1 MKVDEDEEFK
11 DVIKELVMVFMSC
24 PSSTDHLSL
33 KLKNKDEDEDEAL
46 VKELV
51 MVFMRPQFN

>member
-11 DVIKELVMVFMSC
+11 DVVEELVMVFMSC
-24 PSSTDHLSL
+24 PSSTDHSSL
-33 KLKNKDEDEDEAL
+33 KLKNEDEDEAL